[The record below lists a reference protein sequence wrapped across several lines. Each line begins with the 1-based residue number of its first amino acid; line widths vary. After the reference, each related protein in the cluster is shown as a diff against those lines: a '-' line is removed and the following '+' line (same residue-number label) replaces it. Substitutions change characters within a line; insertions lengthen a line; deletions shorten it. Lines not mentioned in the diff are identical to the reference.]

1 MLIGRIGH
9 RDQPTGAPGA
19 AAIAGSLAALNVCTI
34 IAKNYVAPARV
45 LARSLAEAH
54 AGSRL
59 RVLVI
64 DDFDGYFEA
73 GREPFDILTPADVGC
88 TPFAHM
94 AMRYS
99 VLELST
105 AVKPWLMRHL
115 LRETGGP
122 VLYLDPDIR
131 IYGSLQPLAEQAAE
145 HGVALTPHN
154 SKPMPADGLRP
165 SQVDVMIAGIYNL
178 GFLGLGARP
187 EVEELIDWWQDRL
200 LRDCRVDPRWGYF
213 VDQRWFD
220 LAPGFLEDFAIVRDP
235 AFNIAYWNFHERRL
249 ERRDDGMYTVDGR
262 PLGFFHFSGFDPEH
276 PLVLSRHQNRVDVTE
291 HPVLEGLLAGY
302 ADEMLAHGHA
312 EARDWS
318 YGYAALADG
327 SQLDD
332 RLRRLYDQFTL
343 DDAEAPDSPFTLTGL
358 RRFERWLAG
367 PVPGAP
373 AGLDRALVTVLAE
386 RVELQPIFIRDDEID
401 VPGLLQWAEDYGI
414 REEPLLARLAA
425 ARTTMER
432 PEITGE
438 GQNRSTPASSLLPP
452 PVAPRE
458 RSGGELIA
466 EGLHRDPWGVN
477 VVGYFRSEAGTGE
490 AARSVVSA
498 LDHEDIPV
506 LPIHGQTVPVSRQ
519 DHPYETVAPETAA
532 FPVNLICMNADMLPE
547 FARQVGH
554 AFFSG
559 RYSAGLWFW
568 EVERFP
574 ERWRDAFSLLEEV
587 WAPTDH
593 VAAALTP
600 LASVPVHRIR
610 LPIAPAVPASR
621 SRADLGLEAEPFIF
635 LFAFDY
641 LSVAERKN
649 PLAVIDAFSRAFG
662 DGEEA
667 RLVIKCINSARDPE
681 YHARV
686 NSAAAHPAIRIIDD
700 YLSAEDNASLTA
712 ACDCYVSLHRAE
724 GFGLGMGEAMW
735 HGRPVIATGYSGN
748 LDFMTRE
755 NSHLV
760 DYDLTAIGPDCAPY
774 PQEGVWAEPNV
785 DHAAALMREVF
796 DDQEGARALGARAA
810 IAIRDTH
817 SVAACGEILNRRLET
832 IRATGRPRPASAVP
846 GAFTPALSSL
856 TGNVRRGPAQPGQI
870 GRARAFA
877 RQVALRAMRSY
888 TGYQQGVNVMMVEAL
903 DELRRASQDADRT
916 RSAELARLL
925 AELRRTQD
933 VRSLSDRLREL
944 ERRLGP
950 GS

>member
-1 MLIGRIGH
+1 MARRRLVVW
-9 RDQPTGAPGA
+9 PP
-19 AAIAGSLAALNVCTI
+19 LNVCTI

-54 AGSRL
+54 PDSRL
-59 RVLVI
+59 QVLVI
-64 DDFDGYFEA
+64 DDFDGYLEPE
-73 GREPFDILTPADVGC
+73 REPFDVLMPADVGC
-88 TPFAHM
+88 TPFMQM

-131 IYGSLQPLAEQAAE
+131 VYGSLQHLADQAAE

-178 GFLGLGARP
+178 GFLGLAVRS
-187 EVEELIDWWQDRL
+187 EVEELIDWWEDRL

-220 LAPGFLEDFAIVRDP
+220 LAPGFLEEFAIVREP
-235 AFNIAYWNFHERRL
+235 QFNIAYWNMHERRL
-249 ERRDDGMYTVDGR
+249 ERRDDGVYTVDGR

-276 PLVLSRHQNRVDVTE
+276 PLVLSRHQNRVDVAG
-291 HPVLEGLLAGY
+291 HPVLETLLAGY
-302 ADEMLAHGHA
+302 AAETLAQGHVQ
-312 EARDWS
+312 ARGWS

-343 DDAEAPDSPFTLTGL
+343 DDAQAPDSLFTLAGL

-367 PVPGAP
+367 PAPGAP
-373 AGLDRALVTVLAE
+373 AGLDRALATVLAE
-386 RVELQPIFIRDDEID
+386 RIELQPIFIQDDVID
-401 VPGLLQWAEDYGI
+401 VPGLRQWAEVYGI
-414 REEPLLARLAA
+414 REEPVLARLAA
-425 ARTTMER
+425 ARTTMEP
-432 PEITGE
+432 PEFPGD
-438 GQNRSTPASSLLPP
+438 GPDGSPSASSLLPRP
-452 PVAPRE
+452 PPAGQE

-498 LDHEDIPV
+498 LDHEGVPV
-506 LPIHGQTVPVSRQ
+506 LPIHGQTVPISRQ
-519 DHPYETVAPETAA
+519 DHPYETVAPEAAA

-547 FARQVGH
+547 FARQVSQ

-574 ERWRDAFSLLEEV
+574 ERWRDSFSLLEEV
-587 WAPTDH
+587 WAPTAH
-593 VAAALTP
+593 VAAALAP
-600 LASVPVHRIR
+600 LATVPVHRIR
-610 LPIAPAVPASR
+610 LPITPSVPAAR
-621 SRADLGLEAEPFIF
+621 SRNELGLEAEPFTF
-635 LFAFDY
+635 LFTFDY

-649 PLAVIDAFSRAFG
+649 PLALIEAFTRSFG
-662 DGEEA
+662 AGDDA
-667 RLVIKCINSARDPE
+667 RLVIKCINAARDAD

-686 NSAAAHPAIRIIDD
+686 CSAVAAHPSIQVIDR
-700 YLSAEDNASLTA
+700 YLSSDDNASLTA

-748 LDFMTRE
+748 LDFMTVE

-760 DYDLTAIGPDCAPY
+760 DYELTAIGPGCDPY
-774 PQEGVWAEPNV
+774 PPEGVWAQPDV
-785 DHAAALMREVF
+785 GHAASLMRQVF
-796 DDQEGARALGARAA
+796 DDQDAARALGARAA
-810 IAIRDTH
+810 AAIRDTH
-817 SVAACGEILNRRLET
+817 SVAACGEILTRQLEA
-832 IRATGRPRPASAVP
+832 IRATGRPRPAGAVP
-846 GAFTPALSSL
+846 GALTPALSSL
-856 TGNVRRGPAQPGQI
+856 TGNVRRGPAQAGQI
-870 GRARAFA
+870 GRTRAFVRRA
-877 RQVALRAMRSY
+877 ALRAMRSY
-888 TGYQQGVNVMMVEAL
+888 TGYQQGVNAMMVEAL
-903 DELRRASQDADRT
+903 EELRRAARDADRT

-925 AELRRTQD
+925 AKLRRTDQ
-933 VRSLSDRLREL
+933 VRELRDRLEEQRRRVEEL
-944 ERRLGP
+944 ERRLD
-950 GS
+950 SDV